1 MANSSHISRGNLG
14 NIAKVEAQMSS
25 FILLGA
31 TLIAIVK
38 WFKSND
44 LQNRVMAISL
54 CLSSIFLLI
63 RTYFYRPEASISGY
77 EVIFLY
83 VIWLVAY
90 IVIHLKDF
98 GHHDE

>member
-1 MANSSHISRGNLG
+1 
-14 NIAKVEAQMSS
+14 MSS

-31 TLIAIVK
+31 TLIATVK

-44 LQNRVMAISL
+44 LQNRVMAIAL

-63 RTYFYRPEASISGY
+63 RTYFYRPGASISGY
-77 EVIFLY
+77 EVIFIY